1 MTANRIG
8 KAALAAGGAALLA
21 STPATAA
28 DHYYF
33 NKPGVDRDAYAAD
46 VAECAELA
54 GGARAKPQG
63 GVVYVSYQNTT
74 AGAAGAAIG
83 LLFAGLLSASAAKK
97 ERRMMRRTVERTCMA
112 DKGYARMA
120 VEDEVVEDIE
130 KVTDEN
136 QRLDKMFALAASAQ
150 PIGKRIKE

>member
-1 MTANRIG
+1 MAAKGIG

-21 STPATAA
+21 SSPAVAG

-33 NKPGVDRDAYAAD
+33 NKPGVTREAYAAD

-54 GGARAKPQG
+54 AGARAKPQG
-63 GVVYVSYQNTT
+63 MPVYVTYQNTA

-83 LLFAGLLSASAAKK
+83 LLFVGLLSGSAAKK
-97 ERRMMRRTVERTCMA
+97 ERRMMRRVVERTCMA

-120 VEDEVVEDIE
+120 VEDEVVEDID
-130 KVTDEN
+130 KVAEDS
-136 QRLDKMFALAASAQ
+136 QRLDRMFALAASAK